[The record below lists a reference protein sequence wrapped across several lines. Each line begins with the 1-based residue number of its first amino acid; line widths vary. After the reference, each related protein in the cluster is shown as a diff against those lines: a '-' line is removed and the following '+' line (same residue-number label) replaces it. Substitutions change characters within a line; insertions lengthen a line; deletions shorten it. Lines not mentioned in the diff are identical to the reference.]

1 VLLTPRPYPRYH
13 GNVIWPASE
22 ADSLILQVMWGCS
35 YGKCGFCGAYMGKSF
50 RLRPVDAIKEDIQ
63 FLEEGLK
70 ENVTRVFLCDG
81 DALALPLPRM
91 IDILDTLAAELPR
104 LTKVSAYAD
113 AHSLQP
119 IPLEELQEMRE
130 HGLEMIYVGLES
142 GDDETLLQSG
152 KGLSSAQLI
161 RAFLKAKEAGLALAV
176 TAILGLGGKERTV
189 QHAAGTGRALSA
201 IDPQHIGILSL
212 VVEPGTHLEERIRR
226 QQFVMPDAQGM
237 LRELRG
243 IIAETNVTQALFRTD
258 HAAAY
263 LSLSGTL
270 PADKQTLLDRLDE
283 AMAEPEQAASTR
295 SEDARVP

>member
-1 VLLTPRPYPRYH
+1 
-13 GNVIWPASE
+13 
-22 ADSLILQVMWGCS
+22 
-35 YGKCGFCGAYMGKSF
+35 
-50 RLRPVDAIKEDIQ
+50 
-63 FLEEGLK
+63 
-70 ENVTRVFLCDG
+70 
-81 DALALPLPRM
+81 
-91 IDILDTLAAELPR
+91 
-104 LTKVSAYAD
+104 
-113 AHSLQP
+113 
-119 IPLEELQEMRE
+119 
-130 HGLEMIYVGLES
+130 
-142 GDDETLLQSG
+142 
-152 KGLSSAQLI
+152 
-161 RAFLKAKEAGLALAV
+161 
-176 TAILGLGGKERTV
+176 
-189 QHAAGTGRALSA
+189 
-201 IDPQHIGILSL
+201 